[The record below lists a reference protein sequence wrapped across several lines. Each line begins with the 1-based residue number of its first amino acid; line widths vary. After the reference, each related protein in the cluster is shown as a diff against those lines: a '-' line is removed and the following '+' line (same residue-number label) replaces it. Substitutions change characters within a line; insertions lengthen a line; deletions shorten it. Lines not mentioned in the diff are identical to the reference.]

1 MHPDIKNVFVAI
13 ALVTISSFKL
23 QAGTLEPTS
32 PPAPS
37 MYTLEEIYQKVS
49 FLGPAQTLS
58 ATTTAISAGYYN
70 STSLDVIDAD
80 LVASNIRSG
89 VVIFGITGTYIGDS
103 TTNQPP
109 PAPAGM
115 SLIPAG
121 EFVMGDTFGEGGSD
135 ELPLHTNYISSF
147 YMDQYEVTKALWDE
161 VYNWAVTN
169 GYSFGS
175 TGPGKAITNHPVHSV
190 NWYDVIKWCNARS
203 EKEDLTPVYYYWEC
217 NFNTI
222 YKAGETNDVYASYS
236 ASGYR
241 LPTEAEWEKA
251 ARGGIAGQR
260 FPWGDTI
267 THSNANYFSS
277 SSYAYDTSSTRGL
290 HPTFNDGNAPYTSP
304 VGYFA
309 PNGYGLYDMAGN
321 VWEWCWD
328 WYGSSYY
335 SSSALADPR
344 GSSSSCSDYGS
355 RVLRGGSWGF
365 DAAGSTRV
373 ADRFSNVPGSVNSS
387 FGFRCARGL

>member
-13 ALVTISSFKL
+13 ALVTISSFNL

-58 ATTTAISAGYYN
+58 ATTTAILAGYYN

-135 ELPLHTNYISSF
+135 ELPLHTNTISAF
-147 YMDQYEVTKALWDE
+147 YMDKYEVTKALWEE
-161 VYNWAVTN
+161 VKAFTGSY
-169 GYSFGS
+169 GYTYSN
-175 TGPGKAITNHPVHSV
+175 TGLGKATNHPVHTV
-190 NWYDVIKWCNARS
+190 NWFDVVKWCNARS
-203 EKEDLTPVYYYWEC
+203 QRDGLAPVYYTDAG
-217 NFNTI
+217 FTTV
-222 YKAGETNDVYASYS
+222 YKTGEIAPFANWS
-236 ASGYR
+236 ANGYR

-251 ARGGIAGQR
+251 ARGGLAAQR

-267 THSNANYFSS
+267 SHSNANY
-277 SSYAYDTSSTRGL
+277 YAYLSGYSYDVNPTEGY
-290 HPTFNDGNAPYTSP
+290 HPIFNIGNQPYTSP

-309 PNGYGLYDMAGN
+309 PNGYGLYDMSGN

-328 WYGSSYY
+328 WYSSSYY
-335 SSSALADPR
+335 SSSPSTDPR
-344 GSSSSCSDYGS
+344 GPSSGS
-355 RVLRGGSWGF
+355 YRVLRGGSWIVT
-365 DAAGSTRV
+365 AYVTRV
-373 ADRFSNVPGSVNSS
+373 AIRDYYYLPDVESYAI
-387 FGFRCARGL
+387 GFRCARGL